1 MLAVMLFQHGFVHT
15 VQLLAGQDG
24 EQAPAKVQAL
34 VDGAVLIGALAQ
46 KFFFEVG
53 AEIQIQFIGLAKLL
67 FADDAGQV
75 PRVVYLGVA
84 GEQLVGNVRV
94 IGTGC
99 SLRRCRP
106 SSGGTGWAE
115 H

>member
-46 KFFFEVG
+46 KFLFEVG

-67 FADDAGQV
+67 FADDAGWKR
-75 PRVVYLGVA
+75 PRDRY
-84 GEQLVGNVRV
+84 
-94 IGTGC
+94 GC

>member
-46 KFFFEVG
+46 KFFFENFP
-53 AEIQIQFIGLAKLL
+53 Q
-67 FADDAGQV
+67 
-75 PRVVYLGVA
+75 
-84 GEQLVGNVRV
+84 
-94 IGTGC
+94 
-99 SLRRCRP
+99 S
-106 SSGGTGWAE
+106 
-115 H
+115 

>member
-46 KFFFEVG
+46 KFLFEVG

-84 GEQLVGNVRV
+84 GEQLVGNGGQRC
-94 IGTGC
+94 G
-99 SLRRCRP
+99 LRRCRP

>member
-46 KFFFEVG
+46 KFLFEVG
-53 AEIQIQFIGLAKLL
+53 AEIQIQFIGLA
-67 FADDAGQV
+67 
-75 PRVVYLGVA
+75 
-84 GEQLVGNVRV
+84 
-94 IGTGC
+94 
-99 SLRRCRP
+99 
-106 SSGGTGWAE
+106 SSSSPMTLARSRASFTLA
-115 H
+115 